1 MKIQSMLT
9 AGLMLAVYPSVTA
22 VRADE
27 VTDWNQNMFTAVFTA
42 KTTALFTT
50 RVTALVHS
58 AVFDAANGV
67 YNRYT
72 PIHVPPAAPNGASA
86 RAAVVQAAY
95 ASLVHLFPT
104 QKPTLDL
111 QLAVSLAS
119 LTDED
124 ATLGKSVERGLDWGQ
139 YVADQIW
146 AWRSADGITPTPPA
160 FLGGTNIGQWR
171 PTPPALASG
180 AGPQFA
186 YMLPWVIPSQTQFLA
201 PGPPALNSAQY
212 TADFNESKLM
222 GRTNSAARTADQ
234 TLFSIFWNGNTAGFW
249 NRTALQVA
257 ERYDLS
263 LLEKAHLLALM
274 NLAEA
279 DAIICCWQ
287 AKYTYVFWRPITA
300 ASLADFDGNPDTV
313 ADATWTPLLI
323 TPNHPEY
330 PSGHSVASG
339 ASSAVLAAFF
349 GDGTEFSVASELTP
363 GVTRYFSSFSGAELE
378 IRDARVFGGIHY
390 RTACVDGQ
398 VLGQQVAAYVLAN
411 TLQRLHGSA
420 PLNSDSTAK

>member
-1 MKIQSMLT
+1 
-9 AGLMLAVYPSVTA
+9 
-22 VRADE
+22 
-27 VTDWNQNMFTAVFTA
+27 
-42 KTTALFTT
+42 
-50 RVTALVHS
+50 
-58 AVFDAANGV
+58 
-67 YNRYT
+67 
-72 PIHVPPAAPNGASA
+72 
-86 RAAVVQAAY
+86 
-95 ASLVHLFPT
+95 
-104 QKPTLDL
+104 
-111 QLAVSLAS
+111 
-119 LTDED
+119 
-124 ATLGKSVERGLDWGQ
+124 
-139 YVADQIW
+139 
-146 AWRSADGITPTPPA
+146 
-160 FLGGTNIGQWR
+160 
-171 PTPPALASG
+171 
-180 AGPQFA
+180 
-186 YMLPWVIPSQTQFLA
+186 
-201 PGPPALNSAQY
+201 
-212 TADFNESKLM
+212 
-222 GRTNSAARTADQ
+222 
-234 TLFSIFWNGNTAGFW
+234 
-249 NRTALQVA
+249 
-257 ERYDLS
+257 
-263 LLEKAHLLALM
+263 M

-287 AKYTYVFWRPITA
+287 AKYAYVFWRPITA
-300 ASLADFDGNPDTV
+300 AALADLDGNPDTV